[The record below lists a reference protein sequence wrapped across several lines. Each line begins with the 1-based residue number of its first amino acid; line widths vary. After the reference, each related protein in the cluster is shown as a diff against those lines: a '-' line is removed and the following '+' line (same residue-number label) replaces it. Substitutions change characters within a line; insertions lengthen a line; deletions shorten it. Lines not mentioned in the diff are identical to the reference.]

1 MGQKV
6 NPTGMRLGINQT
18 WRSKWYVDPKE
29 YAQTLHE
36 DLALRKTIEK
46 APETR
51 GADIAQVEIV
61 RHPQRIALI
70 IHTGRPGVVIGAKGQ
85 NIERLGAQ
93 LQRQVGKKI
102 QIKIKEIQRP
112 ETNAQLIA
120 MNIARQ
126 LRGRSSF
133 RRVMRM
139 ALNNAVRAG
148 VQGIK
153 VRAAGR
159 LNGAEMSRVEQYKE
173 GRIPLHTFRADI
185 EYGFAEAITTVGTV
199 GIKVW
204 VFNGEIF
211 GRDSKDDAGL
221 LLKRQRGR
229 EEAA

>member
-1 MGQKV
+1 MGQKI
-6 NPTGMRLGINQT
+6 NPIGLRMGINQS
-18 WRSKWYVDPKE
+18 WRSKWYVDPRE
-29 YAQTLHE
+29 YAATLHE
-36 DLALRKTIEK
+36 DLALRKTIDS

-51 GADIAQVEIV
+51 GADIAQVEII

-85 NIERLGAQ
+85 NIEKLGAK

-120 MNIARQ
+120 MNISRQ
-126 LRGRSSF
+126 LRGRASF
-133 RRVMRM
+133 RRAMKM
-139 ALNNAVRAG
+139 AINNAMRAG

-153 VRAAGR
+153 IRAAGR
-159 LNGAEMSRVEQYKE
+159 LNGAEMSRVQQYKE

-185 EYGFAEAITTVGTV
+185 DYGFTVAVTTVGSL

-204 VFNGEIF
+204 VFHGEVF
-211 GRDSKDDAGL
+211 GRDKKDDAGL
-221 LLKRQRGR
+221 LLKRQRSR

>member
-6 NPTGMRLGINQT
+6 NPTGLRLGITQS
-18 WRSKWYVDPKE
+18 WRSKWYVDPRE
-29 YAQTLHE
+29 YAATLHE
-36 DLALRKTIEK
+36 DLALRKTIDD

-51 GADIAQVEIV
+51 GADIAQVEII

-85 NIERLGAQ
+85 NIERLGAK

-126 LRGRSSF
+126 LRGRASF
-133 RRVMRM
+133 RRVMKM
-139 ALNNAVRAG
+139 AINNAVRAG

-159 LNGAEMSRVEQYKE
+159 LNGAEMSRVQQYKE
-173 GRIPLHTFRADI
+173 GRTPLHTFRADI
-185 EYGFAEAITTVGTV
+185 EYGFAEVITTVGSV

-204 VFNGEIF
+204 VFNGEVF
-211 GRDSKDDAGL
+211 GRDKKDDAGL

-229 EEAA
+229 EAA

>member
-6 NPTGMRLGINQT
+6 NPTGLRMGINQS
-18 WRSKWYVDPKE
+18 WRSKWYVDPRE
-29 YAQTLHE
+29 YAATLHE
-36 DLALRKTIEK
+36 DLSLRKTIDT

-51 GADIAQVEIV
+51 GADIAQVEII

-85 NIERLGAQ
+85 NIERLGSK

-126 LRGRSSF
+126 LRGRASF
-133 RRVMRM
+133 RRVMKM
-139 ALNNAVRAG
+139 AINNAMRAG

-153 VRAAGR
+153 IRAGGR
-159 LNGAEMSRVEQYKE
+159 LNGAEMSRVQQYKE

-185 EYGFAEAITTVGTV
+185 EYGFAVAITTVGTL

-204 VFNGEIF
+204 VFHGEVF
-211 GRDSKDDAGL
+211 GRDKKDDAGL

>member
-1 MGQKV
+1 
-6 NPTGMRLGINQT
+6 MRLGINQS
-18 WRSKWYVDPKE
+18 WRSKWYVDPRE

>member
-6 NPTGMRLGINQT
+6 NPTGLRIGINQS
-18 WRSKWYVDPKE
+18 WRSKWYVDPRE
-29 YAQTLHE
+29 YASTLHE
-36 DLALRKTIEK
+36 DLALRKTIES
-46 APETR
+46 AQETR
-51 GADIAQVEIV
+51 GADIAQVEII
-61 RHPQRIALI
+61 RHPQRISLI
-70 IHTGRPGVVIGAKGQ
+70 IHTGRPGVVIGSKGQ
-85 NIERLGAQ
+85 NIEKLGTK

-133 RRVMRM
+133 HRVMKM
-139 ALNNAVRAG
+139 AINNAMRAG

-153 VRAAGR
+153 IRAGGR
-159 LNGAEMSRVEQYKE
+159 LNGAEMSRVQQDKE

-185 EYGFAEAITTVGTV
+185 DYGFECAITAVGSL

-204 VFNGEIF
+204 VFNGEVF
-211 GRDSKDDAGL
+211 GRDKKDDAGL

-229 EEAA
+229 EEKA

>member
-6 NPTGMRLGINQT
+6 NPIGIRLGINQS
-18 WRSKWYVDPKE
+18 WRSKWYVDPRE
-29 YAQTLHE
+29 YASTLHE
-36 DLALRKTIEK
+36 DLALRKTIQT
-46 APETR
+46 ASETR
-51 GADIAQVEIV
+51 GADIAQVEII
-61 RHPQRIALI
+61 RHPQRISLI
-70 IHTGRPGVVIGAKGQ
+70 IHTGRPGVVIGSKGQ
-85 NIERLGAQ
+85 NIEKLGSK

-133 RRVMRM
+133 RRVMKM
-139 ALNNAVRAG
+139 AINNAMRAG

-153 VRAAGR
+153 IRAGGR
-159 LNGAEMSRVEQYKE
+159 LNGAEMSRVQQDKE

-185 EYGFAEAITTVGTV
+185 NYGFECAITAVGSL

-204 VFNGEIF
+204 VFNGEVF
-211 GRDSKDDAGL
+211 GRDKKDDAGL

-229 EEAA
+229 EQAA

>member
-6 NPTGMRLGINQT
+6 NPTGLRMGINQS
-18 WRSKWYVDPKE
+18 WRSKWYVDPRE
-29 YAQTLHE
+29 YAATLHE
-36 DLALRKTIEK
+36 DLSLRKTIDT
-46 APETR
+46 ATETR
-51 GADIAQVEIV
+51 GADIAQVEII

-85 NIERLGAQ
+85 NIERLGAK

-126 LRGRSSF
+126 LRGRASF
-133 RRVMRM
+133 RRVMKM
-139 ALNNAVRAG
+139 AINNAMRAG

-153 VRAAGR
+153 IRAGGR
-159 LNGAEMSRVEQYKE
+159 LNGAEMSRVQQYKE

-185 EYGFAEAITTVGTV
+185 EYGFSVAITTVGTL

-204 VFNGEIF
+204 VFHGEVF
-211 GRDSKDDAGL
+211 GRDKKDDAGL

>member
-6 NPTGMRLGINQT
+6 NPTGMRLGINQS

-173 GRIPLHTFRADI
+173 GRVPLHTFRADI

>member
-6 NPTGMRLGINQT
+6 NPTGLRMGINQS
-18 WRSKWYVDPKE
+18 WRSKWYVDPRE
-29 YAQTLHE
+29 YAATLHE
-36 DLALRKTIEK
+36 DLSLRKTIDT

-51 GADIAQVEIV
+51 GADIAQVEII

-85 NIERLGAQ
+85 NIERLGAK

-126 LRGRSSF
+126 LRGRASF
-133 RRVMRM
+133 RRVMKM
-139 ALNNAVRAG
+139 AINNAMRAG

-153 VRAAGR
+153 IRAGGR
-159 LNGAEMSRVEQYKE
+159 LNGAEMSRVQQYKE

-185 EYGFAEAITTVGTV
+185 EYGFSVAITTVGTL

-204 VFNGEIF
+204 VFHGEVF
-211 GRDSKDDAGL
+211 GRDKKDDAGL

>member
-6 NPTGMRLGINQT
+6 NPIGLRMGINQS
-18 WRSKWYVDPKE
+18 WRSKWYVDPRE
-29 YAQTLHE
+29 YAATLHE
-36 DLALRKTIEK
+36 DLALRKTIDS

-51 GADIAQVEIV
+51 GADIAQVEII

-85 NIERLGAQ
+85 NIERLGAK

-102 QIKIKEIQRP
+102 QIKIKEIPRP

-126 LRGRSSF
+126 LRGRISF
-133 RRVMRM
+133 RRAMKM
-139 ALNNAVRAG
+139 AINNAMRAG

-153 VRAAGR
+153 IRAGGR
-159 LNGAEMSRVEQYKE
+159 LNGAEMSRVQQYKE

-185 EYGFAEAITTVGTV
+185 EYGFAVAVTAVGSL

-204 VFNGEIF
+204 VFHGEVF
-211 GRDSKDDAGL
+211 GRDKKDDAGL
-221 LLKRQRGR
+221 LLKRQRSR

>member
-6 NPTGMRLGINQT
+6 NPTGLRMGINQS
-18 WRSKWYVDPKE
+18 WRSKWYVDPRE
-29 YAQTLHE
+29 FAATLHE
-36 DLALRKTIEK
+36 DLALRKTIDS

-51 GADIAQVEIV
+51 GADIAQVEII

-85 NIERLGAQ
+85 NIERLGAK

-126 LRGRSSF
+126 LRGRASF
-133 RRVMRM
+133 RRAMKL
-139 ALNNAVRAG
+139 AINNAMRAG

-153 VRAAGR
+153 VRAGGR
-159 LNGAEMSRVEQYKE
+159 LNGAEMSRVQQYKE

-185 EYGFAEAITTVGTV
+185 EYGFAVAVTAVGSL

-204 VFNGEIF
+204 VFHGEVF
-211 GRDSKDDAGL
+211 GRDKKDDAGL
-221 LLKRQRGR
+221 LLKRQRSR
-229 EEAA
+229 EGAA

>member
-6 NPTGMRLGINQT
+6 NPTGLRMGINQS
-18 WRSKWYVDPKE
+18 WRSKWYVDPRE
-29 YAQTLHE
+29 YAATLHE
-36 DLALRKTIEK
+36 DLSLRKTIDT

-51 GADIAQVEIV
+51 GADIAQVEII

-85 NIERLGAQ
+85 NIERLGSK

-126 LRGRSSF
+126 LRGRASF
-133 RRVMRM
+133 RRVMKM
-139 ALNNAVRAG
+139 AINNAMRAG

-153 VRAAGR
+153 IRAGGR
-159 LNGAEMSRVEQYKE
+159 LNGAEMSRVQQYKE

-185 EYGFAEAITTVGTV
+185 DYGFSVAITTVGTL

-204 VFNGEIF
+204 VFNGEVF
-211 GRDSKDDAGL
+211 GRDKKDDAGL

>member
-6 NPTGMRLGINQT
+6 NPTGLRMGINQS
-18 WRSKWYVDPKE
+18 WRSKWYVDPRE
-29 YAQTLHE
+29 YAATLHE
-36 DLALRKTIEK
+36 DLSLRKTIDT

-85 NIERLGAQ
+85 NIERLGAK
-93 LQRQVGKKI
+93 LQREVGKKI

-126 LRGRSSF
+126 LRGRASF
-133 RRVMRM
+133 RRVMKM
-139 ALNNAVRAG
+139 AINNAMRAG

-153 VRAAGR
+153 IRAGGR
-159 LNGAEMSRVEQYKE
+159 LNGAEMSRVQQYKE

-185 EYGFAEAITTVGTV
+185 EYGFSVAITTVGAL

-204 VFNGEIF
+204 VFHGEVF
-211 GRDSKDDAGL
+211 GRDKKDDAGL

>member
-6 NPTGMRLGINQT
+6 NPIGLRLGINQS
-18 WRSKWYVDPKE
+18 WRSKWYVDPRE
-29 YAQTLHE
+29 YAATLHE
-36 DLALRKTIEK
+36 DLALRKTIDS
-46 APETR
+46 ATETR
-51 GADIAQVEIV
+51 GADIAQVEII

-85 NIERLGAQ
+85 NIESLGAK

-126 LRGRSSF
+126 LRGRASF
-133 RRVMRM
+133 RRAMKM
-139 ALNNAVRAG
+139 AINNAMRAG
-148 VQGIK
+148 VQGVKIR
-153 VRAAGR
+153 VAGR
-159 LNGAEMSRVEQYKE
+159 LNGAEMSRVQQYKE

-185 EYGFAEAITTVGTV
+185 DYGFTLAVTTVGSL

-204 VFNGEIF
+204 VFNGEVF
-211 GRDSKDDAGL
+211 GRDKKDDAGL
-221 LLKRQRGR
+221 LLKRQRSR

>member
-6 NPTGMRLGINQT
+6 NPIGLRMGINQS
-18 WRSKWYVDPKE
+18 WRSKWYVDPRE
-29 YAQTLHE
+29 YAATLHE
-36 DLALRKTIEK
+36 DLSLRKTIDT

-51 GADIAQVEIV
+51 GADIAQVEII

-85 NIERLGAQ
+85 NIERLGAK

-126 LRGRSSF
+126 LRGRASF
-133 RRVMRM
+133 RRVMKM
-139 ALNNAVRAG
+139 AINNAMRAG

-153 VRAAGR
+153 IRAGGR
-159 LNGAEMSRVEQYKE
+159 LNGAEMSRVQQYKE

-185 EYGFAEAITTVGTV
+185 EYGFSVAITTVGTL

-204 VFNGEIF
+204 VFHGEVF
-211 GRDSKDDAGL
+211 GRDKKDDAGL

>member
-6 NPTGMRLGINQT
+6 NPTGLRMGINQS
-18 WRSKWYVDPKE
+18 WRSRWYVDPRE
-29 YAQTLHE
+29 YAATLHE
-36 DLALRKTIEK
+36 DLSLRKTIDT

-51 GADIAQVEIV
+51 GADIAQVEII

-85 NIERLGAQ
+85 NIERLGAK

-126 LRGRSSF
+126 LRGRASF
-133 RRVMRM
+133 RRVMKM
-139 ALNNAVRAG
+139 AINNAMRAG

-153 VRAAGR
+153 IRAGGR
-159 LNGAEMSRVEQYKE
+159 LNGAEMSRVQQYKE

-185 EYGFAEAITTVGTV
+185 EYGFSVAITTVGTL

-204 VFNGEIF
+204 VFHGEVF
-211 GRDSKDDAGL
+211 GRDKKDDAGL

>member
-6 NPTGMRLGINQT
+6 NPIGLRLGINQS
-18 WRSKWYVDPKE
+18 WRSKWYVDPRE
-29 YAQTLHE
+29 YAATLHE
-36 DLALRKTIEK
+36 DLALRKTIDS
-46 APETR
+46 ASETR
-51 GADIAQVEIV
+51 GADIAQVEII

-85 NIERLGAQ
+85 NIESLGAK

-126 LRGRSSF
+126 LRGRASF
-133 RRVMRM
+133 RRAMKM
-139 ALNNAVRAG
+139 AINNAMRAG
-148 VQGIK
+148 VQGVKIR
-153 VRAAGR
+153 VAGR
-159 LNGAEMSRVEQYKE
+159 LNGAEMSRVQQYKE

-185 EYGFAEAITTVGTV
+185 DYGFTLAVTTVGSL

-204 VFNGEIF
+204 VFHGEVF
-211 GRDSKDDAGL
+211 GRDKKDDAGL
-221 LLKRQRGR
+221 LLKRQRSR

>member
-6 NPTGMRLGINQT
+6 NPIGLRMGINQS
-18 WRSKWYVDPKE
+18 WRSKWYVDPRE
-29 YAQTLHE
+29 YAATLHE
-36 DLALRKTIEK
+36 DLALRKTIDS

-51 GADIAQVEIV
+51 GADIAQVEII

-85 NIERLGAQ
+85 NIERLGAK

-126 LRGRSSF
+126 LRGRASF
-133 RRVMRM
+133 RRVMKM
-139 ALNNAVRAG
+139 AINNAMRAG

-153 VRAAGR
+153 IRAGGR
-159 LNGAEMSRVEQYKE
+159 LNGAEMSRVQQYKE

-185 EYGFAEAITTVGTV
+185 EYGFAVAITAVGSL
-199 GIKVW
+199 GIKAW
-204 VFNGEIF
+204 VFHGEVF
-211 GRDSKDDAGL
+211 GRDKKDDAGL
-221 LLKRQRGR
+221 LLKRQRSR

>member
-6 NPTGMRLGINQT
+6 NPTGLRMGINQS
-18 WRSKWYVDPKE
+18 WRSKWYVDPRE
-29 YAQTLHE
+29 YAATLHE
-36 DLALRKTIEK
+36 DLALRKTIDT
-46 APETR
+46 ASETR
-51 GADIAQVEIV
+51 GADIAQVEII

-85 NIERLGAQ
+85 NIERLGGK

-126 LRGRSSF
+126 LRGRASF
-133 RRVMRM
+133 RRVMKM
-139 ALNNAVRAG
+139 AINNAMRAG

-153 VRAAGR
+153 IRAGGR
-159 LNGAEMSRVEQYKE
+159 LNGAEMSRVQQYKE

-185 EYGFAEAITTVGTV
+185 DYGFAVAITTVGSL

-204 VFNGEIF
+204 VFHGEVF
-211 GRDSKDDAGL
+211 GRDKKDDAGL

>member
-6 NPTGMRLGINQT
+6 NPTGMRLGINQS
-18 WRSKWYVDPKE
+18 WRSKWYVDPRE

-173 GRIPLHTFRADI
+173 GRVPLHTFRADI

-204 VFNGEIF
+204 VFNGEVF

>member
-6 NPTGMRLGINQT
+6 NPTGLRMGINQS
-18 WRSKWYVDPKE
+18 WRSKWYVDPRE
-29 YAQTLHE
+29 YAATLHE
-36 DLALRKTIEK
+36 DLSLRKTIDT

-51 GADIAQVEIV
+51 GADIAQVEII

-85 NIERLGAQ
+85 NIERLGSK

-126 LRGRSSF
+126 LRGRASF
-133 RRVMRM
+133 RRVMKM
-139 ALNNAVRAG
+139 AINNAMRVG

-153 VRAAGR
+153 IRAGGR
-159 LNGAEMSRVEQYKE
+159 LNGAEMSRVQQYKE

-185 EYGFAEAITTVGTV
+185 EYGFSVAITTVGTL

-204 VFNGEIF
+204 VFHGEVF
-211 GRDSKDDAGL
+211 GRDKKDDAGL

>member
-6 NPTGMRLGINQT
+6 NPTGMRLGINQS
-18 WRSKWYVDPKE
+18 WRSKWYVDPRE

-173 GRIPLHTFRADI
+173 GRVPLHTFRADI

>member
-6 NPTGMRLGINQT
+6 NPTGMRLGINQS
-18 WRSKWYVDPKE
+18 WRSKWYVDPRD
-29 YAQTLHE
+29 YAETLHE

>member
-6 NPTGMRLGINQT
+6 NPTGMRLGINQS
-18 WRSKWYVDPKE
+18 WRSKWYVDPRE

>member
-6 NPTGMRLGINQT
+6 NPLGMRLGINQS
-18 WRSKWYVDPKE
+18 WRSKWYVDPRE
-29 YAQTLHE
+29 YAATLHE
-36 DLALRKTIEK
+36 DLALRKTISE

-51 GADIAQVEIV
+51 GADIADVEII

-85 NIERLGAQ
+85 NIERLGTS

-126 LRGRSSF
+126 LKGRSSY
-133 RRVMRM
+133 RRVLRM
-139 ALNNAVRAG
+139 AINNAVRAG

-159 LNGAEMSRVEQYKE
+159 LSGAEMSRVEQYKE

-185 EYGFAEAITTVGTV
+185 DYGFAEAITTVGTC

-204 VFNGEIF
+204 VFNGEVF
-211 GRDSKDDAGL
+211 GRDKKDDAGL
-221 LLKRQRGR
+221 LLKRQRGS

>member
-185 EYGFAEAITTVGTV
+185 EYGFAEAITTVGSV

-229 EEAA
+229 GEAA

>member
-6 NPTGMRLGINQT
+6 NPTGLRMGINQS
-18 WRSKWYVDPKE
+18 WRSKWYVDPRE
-29 YAQTLHE
+29 YAATLHE
-36 DLALRKTIEK
+36 DLSLRKTIDT

-51 GADIAQVEIV
+51 GADIAQVEII

-85 NIERLGAQ
+85 NIERLGAK

-126 LRGRSSF
+126 LRGRASF
-133 RRVMRM
+133 RRVMKM
-139 ALNNAVRAG
+139 AINNAMRAG

-153 VRAAGR
+153 IRAGGR
-159 LNGAEMSRVEQYKE
+159 LNGAEMSRVQQYKE

-185 EYGFAEAITTVGTV
+185 DYGFSVAITTVGTL

-204 VFNGEIF
+204 VFHGEVF
-211 GRDSKDDAGL
+211 GRDKKDDAGL

>member
-6 NPTGMRLGINQT
+6 NPTGLRMGINQS
-18 WRSKWYVDPKE
+18 WRSKWYVDPRE
-29 YAQTLHE
+29 YAATLHE
-36 DLALRKTIEK
+36 DLSLRKTIDT

-51 GADIAQVEIV
+51 GADIAQVEII

-85 NIERLGAQ
+85 NIERLGGK

-126 LRGRSSF
+126 LRGRASF
-133 RRVMRM
+133 RRVMKM
-139 ALNNAVRAG
+139 AINNAMRAG

-153 VRAAGR
+153 IRAGGR
-159 LNGAEMSRVEQYKE
+159 LNGAEMSRVQQYKE

-185 EYGFAEAITTVGTV
+185 EYGFSVAITTVGTL

-204 VFNGEIF
+204 VFHGEVF
-211 GRDSKDDAGL
+211 GRDKKDDAGL